1 MIFIIS
7 EFFGFGVK
15 NVFICRAT
23 MFTILIVCA
32 CLLFNA
38 VLSCAEMAFVTIDD
52 KSLRKKVLAGD
63 KNAAYIEHM
72 GESPE
77 RILSVVQIGITLV
90 GAISGAVSGA
100 GAEDKLA
107 PFLMYVFGIT
117 EQMAG
122 SIAIIIIVAP
132 LTILSVIIGEL
143 VPKSLAMRFSMPII
157 LTVAPGLRI
166 AEKVLGPLVN
176 PMEKVTDFILKVIM
190 RTRITPEES
199 TENEEISLKGLRKE
213 YRQYFHNLL
222 DLDSKLISSI
232 MVPWEKVDKLSSI
245 AEPEEVSS
253 LILSTRRTRI
263 PVVDAN
269 EVYGYLHSKE
279 FINLSQGGVESNWLS
294 FVRPIQ
300 AMPQDTKVLHALRSM
315 QKKKA
320 HFMIVGTLEHP
331 LGIVTLE
338 DILEEVFGDF
348 IDEDEDGK
356 VKLYLRRSKI
366 FK

>member
-1 MIFIIS
+1 MLTVII
-7 EFFGFGVK
+7 
-15 NVFICRAT
+15 IC
-23 MFTILIVCA
+23 I
-32 CLLFNA
+32 CLLLNA
-38 VLSCAEMAFVTIDD
+38 LLSCAEMAFVTIDD

-63 KNAAYIEHM
+63 KNAAYIEQM

-90 GAISGAVSGA
+90 GAISGAVAGA
-100 GAEDKLA
+100 GAEDKFA

-122 SIAIIIIVAP
+122 TIAIIIIVAP
-132 LTILSVIIGEL
+132 LTIISVIIGEL
-143 VPKSLAMRFSMPII
+143 VPKSLAIRFSMPII
-157 LTVAPGLRI
+157 LAVAPGLRV
-166 AEKVLGPLVN
+166 AEKILGPLVN
-176 PMEKVTDFILKVIM
+176 PMEKITDLILKVMM
-190 RTRITPEES
+190 RSKMTPVESSEVEEL
-199 TENEEISLKGLRKE
+199 SLKGLRQE
-213 YRQYFHNLL
+213 YKQYFHNLM
-222 DLDSKLISSI
+222 DLDSKQINSI
-232 MVPWEKVDKLSSI
+232 MVPWDKVDRLSSI

-253 LILSTRRTRI
+253 LILSTSRTRI

-279 FINLSQGGVESNWLS
+279 FLNLSQSGVESNWLS

-300 AMPQDTKVLHALRSM
+300 ALPQDTKVLHALRSM

-320 HFMIVGTLEHP
+320 HFMIVGSLEHP

-356 VKLYLRRSKI
+356 VKLFLRRSKI
-366 FK
+366 YK

>member
-1 MIFIIS
+1 
-7 EFFGFGVK
+7 
-15 NVFICRAT
+15 
-23 MFTILIVCA
+23 MFTILIVCL
-32 CLLFNA
+32 CLLINA
-38 VLSCAEMAFVTIDD
+38 VLSCSEMAFVTIDD
-52 KSLRKKVLAGD
+52 KLLRKKVLAGD
-63 KNAAYIEHM
+63 KNAAYIESM

-90 GAISGAVSGA
+90 GAISGAVAGA
-100 GAEDKLA
+100 GAEDKFA
-107 PFLMYVFGIT
+107 PFLMYIFGIS
-117 EQMAG
+117 EQLAG
-122 SIAIIIIVAP
+122 SIAIILIVAP
-132 LTILSVIIGEL
+132 LTVFSVIIGEL
-143 VPKSLAMRFSMPII
+143 VPKSLAIRYSMPII
-157 LTVAPGLRI
+157 LAVAPGLKL
-166 AEKVLGPLVN
+166 AEKILGPLVN
-176 PMEKVTDFILKVIM
+176 PMEKVTDFILKIM
-190 RTRITPEES
+190 MKSKITPEES
-199 TENEEISLKGLRKE
+199 SETEELSLKGLRQE

-222 DLDSKLISSI
+222 DLDSKQISSI
-232 MVPWEKVDKLSSI
+232 MVPWENVDRLSSI

-279 FINLSQGGVESNWLS
+279 FINLSQSGVGSNWLS

-300 AMPQDTKVLHALRSM
+300 AMPQETKVLHALRTM

-320 HFMIVGTLEHP
+320 HFMVVGSLEHP
-331 LGIVTLE
+331 IGIVTLE

>member
-1 MIFIIS
+1 MI
-7 EFFGFGVK
+7 
-15 NVFICRAT
+15 T
-23 MFTILIVCA
+23 LLIVCA
-32 CLLFNA
+32 CLLINA

-52 KSLRKKVLAGD
+52 KLLRKKVLSGD
-63 KNAAYIEHM
+63 KNAAYIEQM

-90 GAISGAVSGA
+90 GAVSGAVSGA

-107 PFLMYVFGIT
+107 PLLMYIFGIT
-117 EQMAG
+117 EQLAG
-122 SIAIIIIVAP
+122 TLAIIIIVAP
-132 LTILSVIIGEL
+132 LTVLSVVIGEL
-143 VPKSLAMRFSMPII
+143 VPKSLAIRFSMPII
-157 LTVAPGLRI
+157 LAVAPGLKL
-166 AEKVLGPLVN
+166 AEKILGPLVN
-176 PMEKVTDFILKVIM
+176 PMEKATDFILRVIM

-199 TENEEISLKGLRKE
+199 TENEELSLKGLRQE
-213 YRQYFHNLL
+213 YKQYFHNLL
-222 DLDSKLISSI
+222 DLDSKSISSI
-232 MVPWEKVDKLSSI
+232 MVPWVQVDRLSSI

-253 LILSTRRTRI
+253 LILKTRRTRI

-279 FINLSQGGVESNWLS
+279 FINLSQSGVGSNWLS
-294 FVRPIQ
+294 FVRPIK
-300 AMPQDTKVLHALRSM
+300 AMPEDTKVLHALRSM
-315 QKKKA
+315 QKQKA
-320 HFMIVGTLEHP
+320 HFMVVGTLEHP
-331 LGIVTLE
+331 IGIVTLE

>member
-1 MIFIIS
+1 
-7 EFFGFGVK
+7 
-15 NVFICRAT
+15 
-23 MFTILIVCA
+23 MFTILIVCL
-32 CLLFNA
+32 CLLINA
-38 VLSCAEMAFVTIDD
+38 VLSCSEMAFVTIDD
-52 KSLRKKVLAGD
+52 KLLRKKVLAGD
-63 KNAAYIEHM
+63 KNAAYIESM

-90 GAISGAVSGA
+90 GAISGAVAGA

-107 PFLMYVFGIT
+107 PLLMYLFGIS

-122 SIAIIIIVAP
+122 SIAIILIVAP

-143 VPKSLAMRFSMPII
+143 VPKSLAIRYSMPII
-157 LTVAPGLRI
+157 LAVAPGLRL
-166 AEKVLGPLVN
+166 AEKILGPLVN
-176 PMEKVTDFILKVIM
+176 PMEKVTDFILKILM
-190 RTRITPEES
+190 RSKITPEES
-199 TENEEISLKGLRKE
+199 SETEELSLKGLRQE

-222 DLDSKLISSI
+222 DLDSKQISSI
-232 MVPWEKVDKLSSI
+232 MVPWEKVDRLSSI

-253 LILSTRRTRI
+253 LILSTSRTRI

-279 FINLSQGGVESNWLS
+279 FINLSQSGVGSNWLS

-300 AMPQDTKVLHALRSM
+300 AMPQETKVLHALRSM

-320 HFMIVGTLEHP
+320 HFMVVGSLELP
-331 LGIVTLE
+331 IGIVTLE

-348 IDEDEDGK
+348 DDEDADGK